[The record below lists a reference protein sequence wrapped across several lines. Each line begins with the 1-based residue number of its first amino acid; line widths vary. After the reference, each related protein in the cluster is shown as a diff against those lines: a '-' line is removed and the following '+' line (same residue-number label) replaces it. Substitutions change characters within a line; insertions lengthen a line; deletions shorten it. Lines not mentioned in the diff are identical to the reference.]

1 MTETKKINPHKL
13 KTMKNSLMR
22 ICILIGLSLGL
33 LLGRSSYAAS
43 RRPAKS
49 ISRNSYTMIRGSE
62 HIVTRTKEAP
72 AFHAI
77 HASRAVEVI
86 IGGTDEIVI
95 KANDNVIDYVVVE
108 PENGTLRIS
117 IADRVNIRN
126 MDVTV
131 RIPNNGEIR
140 AIEASSAAE
149 IRTESALKASD
160 MNIRLSS
167 AASLDIALKAERCTI
182 LLSSGT
188 DLKAAADLGQCN
200 IGLASGSEARFSG
213 KVEAMV
219 AKVSS
224 GAELNAFGMVARM
237 CEVDVAS
244 GAEAEVNCSEKLTAR
259 ASSGGSVKYKGDC
272 QVARKVSS
280 GGEVKKR

>member
-200 IGLASGSEARFSG
+200 ICLLYTSDAADE
-213 KVEAMV
+213 
-219 AKVSS
+219 
-224 GAELNAFGMVARM
+224 
-237 CEVDVAS
+237 EVCV
-244 GAEAEVNCSEKLTAR
+244 
-259 ASSGGSVKYKGDC
+259 
-272 QVARKVSS
+272 
-280 GGEVKKR
+280 

>member
-1 MTETKKINPHKL
+1 M
-13 KTMKNSLMR
+13 
-22 ICILIGLSLGL
+22 
-33 LLGRSSYAAS
+33 
-43 RRPAKS
+43 
-49 ISRNSYTMIRGSE
+49 
-62 HIVTRTKEAP
+62 
-72 AFHAI
+72 
-77 HASRAVEVI
+77 
-86 IGGTDEIVI
+86 
-95 KANDNVIDYVVVE
+95 IDYVVVE

-244 GAEAEVNCSEKLTAR
+244 GAEAEVNCSENSAAR
-259 ASSGGSVKYKGDC
+259 RRA
-272 QVARKVSS
+272 VAR
-280 GGEVKKR
+280 